1 MAGMLLVHI
10 KPSSPPGTF
19 AGAAWIAPPAG
30 DTPLNVDAGVL
41 LLSSRPS
48 CRFVSPVV
56 TAVEP
61 IFTEPLGEST
71 AMQPATIVTPS
82 AASIEGLSTGQ
93 RVNGAQSPFSVS
105 ADAEP
110 APASIVIMFT
120 ATISPARANQL
131 FSLIR
136 SLLSTLSQAPS
147 LSHPRVVGATFPG
160 RPRQW
165 PALAS
170 YATRHRTIYVLV
182 SV

>member
-1 MAGMLLVHI
+1 MCSGLPTRVAQIWLMGGMLLGHI

-41 LLSSRPS
+41 LFSSRPS

-93 RVNGAQSPFSVS
+93 RVNGA
-105 ADAEP
+105 
-110 APASIVIMFT
+110 
-120 ATISPARANQL
+120 
-131 FSLIR
+131 
-136 SLLSTLSQAPS
+136 
-147 LSHPRVVGATFPG
+147 
-160 RPRQW
+160 
-165 PALAS
+165 
-170 YATRHRTIYVLV
+170 
-182 SV
+182 